1 MGEVM
6 ERSRHRVTVEDF
18 HKMGEAGI
26 FLEDDRVELID
37 GEMIDMAPIGS
48 RHAGVAKHLTNLLA
62 MAAKGKAIV
71 SAQDPLR
78 LGPHS
83 EPEPD
88 LMLLVPR
95 DDFYNEAHP
104 GASAES
110 NYPIRLAGQR
120 RRGYRLGHRFD
131 GHRADGREPGTRSRA
146 PLSGGGMGRRC
157 PARFCIRRLPKGR
170 WCMNAI
176 ATEEALRL
184 LRIAKADLAACR
196 ALIGAPGVRF
206 ANAAFQGQQA
216 VEKAPAPTF

>member
-48 RHAGVAKHLTNLLA
+48 RHAGVVKHLTNLLA

-95 DDFYNEAHP
+95 DDFYSEAHP
-104 GASAES
+104 GASDVLLLIEVCDTTA
-110 NYPIRLAGQR
+110 
-120 RRGYRLGHRFD
+120 RFD
-131 GHRADGREPGTRSRA
+131 REVKLPLYARHGVAEVWLINIETR
-146 PLSGGGMGRRC
+146 LLERC
-157 PARFCIRRLPKGR
+157 RLPQPERGEYAFR
-170 WCMNAI
+170 ESLAVGAI
-176 ATEEALRL
+176 AP
-184 LRIAKADLAACR
+184 AAIPECR
-196 ALIGAPGVRF
+196 VAIETLFPWA
-206 ANAAFQGQQA
+206 
-216 VEKAPAPTF
+216 